1 MRSGLSQEKKSA
13 ATLASFMPGDRGM
26 TAVGDRMRSPPP
38 TVQREWDLNQAT
50 EK

>member
-1 MRSGLSQEKKSA
+1 MDLGSHGKKKSA
-13 ATLASFMPGDRGM
+13 ATLASFMPGDRGV

-38 TVQREWDLNQAT
+38 TVQSEWDLKHAM